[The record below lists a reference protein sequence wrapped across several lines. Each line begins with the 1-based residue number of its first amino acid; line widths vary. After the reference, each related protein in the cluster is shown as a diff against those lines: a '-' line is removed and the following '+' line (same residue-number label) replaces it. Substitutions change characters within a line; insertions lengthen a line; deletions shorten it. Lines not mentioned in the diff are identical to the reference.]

1 MFPRPKQKKMM
12 MMANVKGN
20 EEVFDAHE
28 ALEKINPL
36 N

>member
-1 MFPRPKQKKMM
+1 MMFCDRSKKDDDGEC
-12 MMANVKGN
+12 KGN

>member
-1 MFPRPKQKKMM
+1 M
-12 MMANVKGN
+12 MMANVNGN

>member
-1 MFPRPKQKKMM
+1 MV
-12 MMANVKGN
+12 MANVKGN

>member
-1 MFPRPKQKKMM
+1 M
-12 MMANVKGN
+12 MMANVKGI

>member
-1 MFPRPKQKKMM
+1 VTETKKDDDGEC
-12 MMANVKGN
+12 KGN
-20 EEVFDAHE
+20 EDVFDAHE

>member
-1 MFPRPKQKKMM
+1 VTETKKMIDGG
-12 MMANVKGN
+12 NVKGN

>member
-1 MFPRPKQKKMM
+1 MMFCDRNKK
-12 MMANVKGN
+12 MANVKGI

>member
-1 MFPRPKQKKMM
+1 M
-12 MMANVKGN
+12 MMANIKGI

>member
-1 MFPRPKQKKMM
+1 M

>member
-1 MFPRPKQKKMM
+1 M
-12 MMANVKGN
+12 MMANVNGI